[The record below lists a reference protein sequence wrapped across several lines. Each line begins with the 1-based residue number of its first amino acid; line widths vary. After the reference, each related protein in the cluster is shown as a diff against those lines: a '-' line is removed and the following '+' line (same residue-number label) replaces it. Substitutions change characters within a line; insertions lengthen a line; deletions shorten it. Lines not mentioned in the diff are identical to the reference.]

1 MLTAT
6 APRSRKLAVG
16 VKGIVECGHAALPVM
31 PANLNGSNLSRSRSK
46 NSGTAPPLDRG
57 GAAITWLD

>member
-1 MLTAT
+1 
-6 APRSRKLAVG
+6 
-16 VKGIVECGHAALPVM
+16 M
-31 PANLNGSNLSRSRSK
+31 PADLNGSNLSRSRSK